1 MKCGYVSIIG
11 RPNVGKSTLLN
22 DLIGEKLAITSDV
35 SGTTRNIINGIY
47 NDEEAQIVFIDT
59 PGVHKPHNQLE
70 KIMNRKSYNNF
81 DDVDVILFMIDAK
94 SGFGRGDIF
103 ILERIKD
110 KGIPIIALLNK
121 IDLIKDKEKL
131 LKTID
136 SVKDEYNFEEIIPI
150 SAGKNNL
157 YDLVKSIKKYL
168 PESEKI
174 FSDDEMT
181 NVSLKFMMAE
191 YVREKILLL
200 THDEIPHTVSCYC
213 EEYDDNG
220 KSVDIKVLIV
230 VERDNLKKIII
241 GKNGSMLK
249 EIGIEARQ
257 DMEKFLN
264 KKVYLETYVKT
275 LKNWRDETKY
285 LKELGLDL
293 DENN

>member
-22 DLIGEKLAITSDV
+22 DLIGEKLAITSSV

-47 NDEEAQIVFIDT
+47 NDEESQIIFIDT
-59 PGVHKPHNQLE
+59 PGVHKPHNKLE

-81 DDVDVILFMIDAK
+81 DDVDLILFMIDAK

-103 ILERIKD
+103 ILDRIKD
-110 KGIPIIALLNK
+110 KNIPIIVLLNK
-121 IDLIKDKEKL
+121 IDLIKDKKELFKI
-131 LKTID
+131 ID
-136 SVKDEYNFEEIIPI
+136 EVSKHYDFEEVIPI
-150 SAGKNNL
+150 SASKNNL

-168 PESEKI
+168 PDRDKL
-174 FSDDEMT
+174 FDEEELT
-181 NVSLKFMMAE
+181 NVSLKFMMSE

-200 THDEIPHTVSCYC
+200 THEEIPHTVSCYC
-213 EEYDDNG
+213 EEYNDNG

-241 GKNGSMLK
+241 GKNGSLLK
-249 EIGIEARQ
+249 QIGIEARR
-257 DMEKFLN
+257 DMEAFLG

-275 LKNWRDETKY
+275 LKNWRDETRY
-285 LKELGLDL
+285 LKELGLDI